1 MASLHVFTDQ
11 ELLNHLQKGDHAA
24 FTELYNRY
32 WEKMLFIAWNHTRD
46 KYLAEDIIHE
56 VFMSLWKEKNNF
68 EILSVGAFLATK
80 VKFVVFKHYRKQ
92 KRREKLA
99 ETNFVFSELSLDEEK
114 LDALFL
120 KEYIDGVVESLP
132 EKCKLAFK
140 YSRYF
145 GMNNSEIATE
155 MNISE
160 KGVEANLTRA
170 LKIIR
175 HHLETT
181 GLVLILSAE
190 LFRIYKL

>member
-11 ELLNHLQKGDHAA
+11 ELLNRLQKGDHAA

-32 WEKMLFIAWNHTRD
+32 WEKLLFIAWNHTRD

-92 KRREKLA
+92 QRREKLA
-99 ETNFVFSELSLDEEK
+99 ETNLVFAKASLDEEK

-120 KEYIDGVVESLP
+120 KEYIDGIIETLP
-132 EKCKLAFK
+132 EKCKMAFK
-140 YSRYF
+140 YSRYS
-145 GMNNSEIATE
+145 GLKNAEIAAE

-170 LKIIR
+170 LKIIKQ
-175 HHLETT
+175 HLETT
-181 GLVLILSAE
+181 GLLLILSAE
-190 LFRIYKL
+190 LLKRYNL